1 MVTLTPSSS
10 TEQSSIKAPLTT
22 VKLALAAVL
31 LLLSV
36 FHFVQAA
43 QNSRAFGF
51 VDFPIFLAQAE
62 LYLITGELYADASDS
77 EAYGPSAAVY
87 KFPPLF
93 AMLLLPFVRDG
104 VSDGVYLG
112 HWMLQILLYGAAVG
126 FLLAWLRRQGGAIF
140 VFVGTLLALNFEPFF
155 ETLWRLQLETPI
167 LLLLVVA
174 LVAYQS
180 GRQPL
185 AGVAIGVGFMLKLY
199 PAFLLL
205 YFAARRGWKVIA
217 GCLVAIGMIVV
228 ASLIVI
234 GPEENGAYFF
244 KILPLLLDE
253 APRVSTENLSPARHF
268 QVLFG
273 LDGGWSKRLAQLFVL
288 PLLVV
293 TVVAVARREPR
304 SGGRLA
310 AATAFGLFIPLML
323 LAMPNS
329 WVNYQL
335 LLLLPMLVLLCHCT
349 RPGPDRAALTALL
362 VAAYVPLLFYWPCE
376 APSVPWPCAQTPY
389 FVGLV
394 QLPRGF
400 HDLMVE
406 ARALSPLLVWT
417 GLFSALVYGRGSDS
431 APRHRSEAEA
441 VDRLG

>member
-1 MVTLTPSSS
+1 M
-10 TEQSSIKAPLTT
+10 A
-22 VKLALAAVL
+22 ALL

-62 LYLITGELYADASDS
+62 LYLITGELYVDASDP
-77 EAYGPSAAVY
+77 EAYGPAAAVY

-104 VSDGVYLG
+104 VSDAVYLG
-112 HWMLQILLYGAAVG
+112 HWILQILIYAGAVG
-126 FLLAWLRRQGGAIF
+126 LLVATLRRQGGTLFAF
-140 VFVGTLLALNFEPFF
+140 GGVLLALNFEPFF

-167 LLLLVVA
+167 LLLLVLA
-174 LVAYQS
+174 LVAYQAD
-180 GRQPL
+180 RQPW
-185 AGVAIGVGFMLKLY
+185 AGIALGVGFMLKLY

-205 YFAARRGWKVIA
+205 FFMVRRGWKVI
-217 GCLVAIGMIVV
+217 GGFVVALTLIVI

-234 GPEENGAYFF
+234 GPDENGAYFF

-253 APRVSTENLSPARHF
+253 APRVSTENLSPARHL

-273 LDGGWSKRLAQLFVL
+273 LDGAWAKRLAQLFVV
-288 PLLVV
+288 PLIAL
-293 TVVAVARREPR
+293 TAFTAARRG
-304 SGGRLA
+304 SKAGDRLGM
-310 AATAFGLFIPLML
+310 ATAFSVFVPLML

-335 LLLLPMLVLLCHCT
+335 LLLLPLLVLLCHCS
-349 RPGPDRAALTALL
+349 RPGSDRRALTALL
-362 VAAYVPLLFYWPCE
+362 AMAYLPLLFYWPC
-376 APSVPWPCAQTPY
+376 ADPSVPWPCAQTPY
-389 FVGLV
+389 FLGLV
-394 QLPRGF
+394 RLPRAF
-400 HDLMVE
+400 HDLMVD

-417 GLFSALVYGRGSDS
+417 GLFSVLFYGRGEDS
-431 APRHRSEAEA
+431 TPGHRRQAESA
-441 VDRLG
+441 DRLR